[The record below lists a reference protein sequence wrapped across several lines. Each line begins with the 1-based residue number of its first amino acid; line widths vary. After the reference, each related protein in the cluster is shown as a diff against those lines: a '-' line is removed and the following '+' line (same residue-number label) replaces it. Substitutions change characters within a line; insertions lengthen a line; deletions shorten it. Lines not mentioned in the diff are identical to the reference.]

1 MSLNLLIMYRLKC
14 NIPLLTICLEE
25 PSSYSGFVV
34 FELRLYA

>member
-25 PSSYSGFVV
+25 PSSYSGFVG